1 MTNFVYAKYG
11 TDSELLLD
19 PDKVTTG
26 PGVPSNFTS
35 RSLNSADDGA
45 NLICAT
51 AQVATVNTGLPA
63 GFGCA
68 FKGIVT
74 FAGTATVTDVRTTGA
89 TDPWCGLT
97 QTGINTY
104 DVVGSKV

>member
-51 AQVATVNTGLPA
+51 AKVATVNADLPT

-68 FKGIVT
+68 FKGTVS
-74 FAGTATVTDVRTTGA
+74 FSGTASVTDLRTTGSSN
-89 TDPWCGLT
+89 PWCALV
-97 QTGINTY
+97 QTATNTY
-104 DVVGSKV
+104 DVLGTKA